1 MEYTVDIIT
10 NKSIDPMFIKA
21 NEFLIDQNKD
31 KFVGLD
37 IVSKKELIETLWQ
50 KHYGGELIKESNYWN
65 KIKFIDNKSM
75 VMFQLR
81 WS

>member
-1 MEYTVDIIT
+1 MDYNVDIIT
-10 NKSIDPMFIKA
+10 NKSINPMFIKA

-31 KFVGLD
+31 KFAGLD
-37 IVSKKELIETLWQ
+37 LMSRTALIETLWR
-50 KHYGGELIKESNYWN
+50 KHYGGELIKENNYWD